1 MLFYVCRAW
10 IFRNLGF
17 LCLALRRSFFKKL
30 STLKEQNSNERTE
43 SPAPAADTLQS
54 LDVLLRPITIRFQSI
69 SSGVAENDLLGVLGN
84 LDNEDKNIEILHL
97 SLAEVNSQQVATVS
111 YGDVPKIFDR
121 CDRYG
126 PEVRA
131 APPGYETYAD

>member
-1 MLFYVCRAW
+1 M
-10 IFRNLGF
+10 

-54 LDVLLRPITIRFQSI
+54 LDVLLRPIIIRFQSI

-97 SLAEVNSQQVATVS
+97 SLAEVNSQ
-111 YGDVPKIFDR
+111 
-121 CDRYG
+121 
-126 PEVRA
+126 
-131 APPGYETYAD
+131 